1 MKYKEKQ
8 NFVKTNVLELVKE
21 VESLEEKLK
30 KLKVERHV
38 KQMKN
43 SREGRTI
50 QKKIA
55 VLKTFIQQKQ
65 LISET
70 SS

>member
-8 NFVKTNVLELVKE
+8 NFIKTNVLELVKE
-21 VESLEEKLK
+21 VDSLEEKLK

-50 QKKIA
+50 QKRIA
-55 VLKTFIQQKQ
+55 VLKTFINQKQ
-65 LISET
+65 IATQAS
-70 SS
+70 

>member
-8 NFVKTNVLELVKE
+8 NFIKTNIQDLSKE
-21 VESLEEKLK
+21 VENLEEKLK
-30 KLKVERHV
+30 KIKVDRYT

-50 QKKIA
+50 QKRIA
-55 VLKTFIQQKQ
+55 VIKTFIKQKQ
-65 LISET
+65 LEV
-70 SS
+70 

>member
-8 NFVKTNVLELVKE
+8 NFIKTNVLELVKE
-21 VESLEEKLK
+21 VDSLEEKLK